1 MCYDSLC
8 HRYRAQCMCQ
18 LSVRAAIDHPT
29 PHMLT
34 NGMLQG
40 QGINKVTKLSI
51 AQLNRKVAH
60 VRARAEKA
68 AMIADS
74 NNQHV
79 FKVLPGASKEEVK
92 NAVEQMFNVKVETVR
107 TVNVIGK
114 QKRFGRT
121 LGKRSDWKKAYVRL
135 AEGHDIDLSGME

>member
-1 MCYDSLC
+1 MNLERLS
-8 HRYRAQCMCQ
+8 Q
-18 LSVRAAIDHPT
+18 LLVA
-29 PHMLT
+29 PH
-34 NGMLQG
+34 
-40 QGINKVTKLSI
+40 VS
-51 AQLNRKVAH
+51 
-60 VRARAEKA
+60 EKA

>member
-1 MCYDSLC
+1 MNLE
-8 HRYRAQCMCQ
+8 R
-18 LSVRAAIDHPT
+18 LSQILVA
-29 PHMLT
+29 PH
-34 NGMLQG
+34 
-40 QGINKVTKLSI
+40 VS
-51 AQLNRKVAH
+51 
-60 VRARAEKA
+60 EKA

-135 AEGHDIDLSGME
+135 EQGQDIDFASVE

>member
-1 MCYDSLC
+1 
-8 HRYRAQCMCQ
+8 
-18 LSVRAAIDHPT
+18 
-29 PHMLT
+29 
-34 NGMLQG
+34 
-40 QGINKVTKLSI
+40 
-51 AQLNRKVAH
+51 
-60 VRARAEKA
+60 
-68 AMIADS
+68 
-74 NNQHV
+74 
-79 FKVLPGASKEEVK
+79 LPGASKEEVM

>member
-1 MCYDSLC
+1 MNLE
-8 HRYRAQCMCQ
+8 R
-18 LSVRAAIDHPT
+18 LSQILVA
-29 PHMLT
+29 PH
-34 NGMLQG
+34 
-40 QGINKVTKLSI
+40 VS
-51 AQLNRKVAH
+51 
-60 VRARAEKA
+60 EKA
-68 AMIADS
+68 AMIADG